1 VTLTT
6 VYGSEQAAGKAMQ
19 HLQVKLPFSPHK
31 HKTVTLKMA
40 LEATNELQSPK
51 RTRQG
56 INQET
61 EKKVLTYYSRDD
73 ISWTV
78 PGMKD
83 SQVVKGSCRE
93 KGIKQ
98 KRYLT
103 KKVMEAFQLF
113 KAENPNADIGK

>member
-1 VTLTT
+1 
-6 VYGSEQAAGKAMQ
+6 
-19 HLQVKLPFSPHK
+19 
-31 HKTVTLKMA
+31 MA

-56 INQET
+56 INPET